1 MNTHMNI
8 SKGVNASIG
17 WESFFRLPA
26 DTLVPT
32 SEPTLK
38 YVRAE
43 DKPIGGDTNAV
54 EGWRD

>member
-1 MNTHMNI
+1 MNTHTHI
-8 SKGVNASIG
+8 SPVG

-38 YVRAE
+38 YVRADM
-43 DKPIGGDTNAV
+43 DKPTGGDINAI